1 MKLRTL
7 ALGIAILGLTSG
19 GVVAYYHERD
29 SQVDMSPEASSEAAT
44 ESTGVSTVGTDTT
57 DTDTSDDVIGG

>member
-44 ESTGVSTVGTDTT
+44 ESTGVSTVGTDT
-57 DTDTSDDVIGG
+57 DTSDDVTGGLGG